1 MTTKVTTQ
9 KSKRATTKTAARKP
23 ATRRASGAKSTKKK
37 TTPVQAIQLEGNLG
51 IAQAESLHE
60 ELNQTL
66 ANHGEVV
73 LDAEN
78 LAQVDAS
85 IVQLVHAFI
94 RDAEKGAVPVKWK
107 FVPEELK
114 QTAGMMG
121 MAGGMGFD
129 G

>member
-1 MTTKVTTQ
+1 MTTRAATQ

-23 ATRRASGAKSTKKK
+23 AARRTSRAKSKAD
-37 TTPVQAIQLEGNLG
+37 QAHVIQLEGNLG

-66 ANHGEVV
+66 ASHGEMV

-107 FVPEELK
+107 SVPEELR
-114 QTAGMMG
+114 QTADMMG
-121 MAGGMGFD
+121 MAEGMGFD
-129 G
+129 A